1 MSVNLQHQAIG
12 NNSTDKAQSSLGK
25 SGRKA
30 PGTRVGLLFDWRQS
44 SKKMPSRHGRAFR
57 DGR

>member
-1 MSVNLQHQAIG
+1 MKQAQ
-12 NNSTDKAQSSLGK
+12 NSLRK

-30 PGTRVGLLFDWRQS
+30 PGTRVGLLFDWRGD
-44 SKKMPSRHGRAFR
+44 SKKVSSRHGRAFR

>member
-1 MSVNLQHQAIG
+1 MSVKVQQQAMR
-12 NNSTDKAQSSLGK
+12 NNSTEMAQSSLGK

-30 PGTRVGLLFDWRQS
+30 PGTRVGLLFDWRGD
-44 SKKMPSRHGRAFR
+44 SKKIPSRHGRAFR